1 LDTFRGITKAV
12 EGATPFKPKKGEQPG
27 QTMEQ
32 FIMRAAEGERR
43 SPRGQKGTRKEKA
56 AQTGEVGACSS
67 SGVQGGS
74 GSPEGEYLSAVTT
87 NT

>member
-1 LDTFRGITKAV
+1 LAGHIFRRRTKAV

-56 AQTGEVGACSS
+56 AQTE
-67 SGVQGGS
+67 GGRLQAKDS
-74 GSPEGEYLSAVTT
+74 
-87 NT
+87 